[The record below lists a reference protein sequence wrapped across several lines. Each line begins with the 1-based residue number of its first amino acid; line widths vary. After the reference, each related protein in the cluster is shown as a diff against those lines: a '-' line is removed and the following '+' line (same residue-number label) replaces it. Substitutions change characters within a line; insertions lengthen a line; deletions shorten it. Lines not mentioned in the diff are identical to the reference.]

1 MNQTEAEALSDGRR
15 PAELRPLAP
24 LDVGVATQVL
34 RFVQLLCEGHYSP
47 MQNYLR
53 TQEGNRTNINL
64 LHELVNSLL
73 VVERTLSS
81 LTIGMACQL
90 YQTIIEL
97 VQGPCHANQLFLIG
111 TNLCDIVVRPLPRSY
126 PHPCP
131 VVIPPAP

>member
-64 LHELVNSLL
+64 LHELVNSSNPNPNPNPNHSPSP
-73 VVERTLSS
+73 TPKPSPDPNPS
-81 LTIGMACQL
+81 L
-90 YQTIIEL
+90 E
-97 VQGPCHANQLFLIG
+97 P
-111 TNLCDIVVRPLPRSY
+111 
-126 PHPCP
+126 
-131 VVIPPAP
+131 